1 MSRRQMCATIRLSVT
16 SASAAVIVGGIIV
29 RIGTAPA
36 YSRLTERH
44 AAEATCIIQRAQAWE
59 HTQGWQ
65 GAPSTDSK
73 SQYAAGTMRG

>member
-1 MSRRQMCATIRLSVT
+1 VSRRQMCATIRLSVT

-44 AAEATCIIQRAQAWE
+44 AAEATCIIQRATWLRHGNTHRAGKGLHLLTASLSTLQA
-59 HTQGWQ
+59 
-65 GAPSTDSK
+65 
-73 SQYAAGTMRG
+73 R